1 MSVETIRPTMRL
13 LSDELAERIIGE
25 ARDLLADVGLEVA
38 HDEVTELLLAHG
50 AERAADGRIRIGGE
64 MCDRA
69 VESAP
74 SSFKL
79 YDRDGDECADLG
91 GDRVHFVPGS
101 AAINVLDGESGEI
114 RPPVTADYVAY
125 ARLVDQLDAIDYQST
140 AFIPSDVHE
149 LISDSYRLYLSL
161 IYGPKPVVTGA
172 FTIEAMEVFEKLL
185 LAVRGDE
192 AALAEKPLA
201 VFSCCPTAPLKWSD
215 VTSKNVIDCARL
227 SIPVEYISM
236 PLTGFVAPGTLV
248 GSIVQHTAE
257 TMSGLVISQCAKP
270 GTPCL
275 WGGSPAVFD
284 YRYETTPMGAV
295 ETQMIDCA
303 CAEIGKRL
311 GLPTQA
317 YIALSDSKR
326 LDAQA
331 GMESASGALL
341 AALSGINSCSGPG
354 MLDFESCQ
362 SLEKLVLDNEI
373 CASAKR
379 LVRGVELREGELPS
393 RPHFLELL
401 RDGHLIISDHTQRW
415 IDHEVRLPGSVVDR
429 ANRARYFEEG
439 AHTLEARARDRVTEL
454 LKNEPKRLDDD
465 RAGELSAIMQSAAR
479 AVGMDGLPEHNG

>member
-1 MSVETIRPTMRL
+1 MSTDGIRPTMRL
-13 LSDELAERIIGE
+13 LSDALADKILDE
-25 ARDLLADVGLEVA
+25 ARDLLGNLGLEVA
-38 HDEVTELLLAHG
+38 HDEVAELLLANG
-50 AERAADGRIRIGGE
+50 AERAANGRILLGGE

-79 YDRDGDECADLG
+79 FDRDGVECADLG

-101 AAINVLDGESGEI
+101 AAINVLDGETLEI
-114 RPPVTADYVAY
+114 RPPLTADYVAY
-125 ARLVDQLDAIDYQST
+125 ARIADQLEAIDYQST

-161 IYGPKPVVTGA
+161 LYGPKPVVTGA
-172 FTIEAMEVFEKLL
+172 FTIEAMEVFKELL
-185 LAVRGDE
+185 LAVRGD
-192 AALAEKPLA
+192 AASLAQKPLA
-201 VFSCCPTAPLKWSD
+201 LFSCCPTAPLKWSD
-215 VTSKNVIDCARL
+215 VTSKNVVDCAEL

-248 GSIVQHTAE
+248 GSLVQHTAE
-257 TMSGLVISQCAKP
+257 TLSGLVISQCARP

-284 YRYETTPMGAV
+284 YRYETTPMGAI

-303 CAEIGKRL
+303 SAQIGKRL

-317 YIALSDSKR
+317 YISLSDSKR

-341 AALSGINSCSGPG
+341 AALAGINSCSGPG

-362 SLEKLVLDNEI
+362 SLEKLVMDNEI

-379 LVRGVELREGELPS
+379 LVRGIELREGELPS
-393 RPHFLELL
+393 RPHFEELL
-401 RDGHLIISDHTQRW
+401 AEGHLIIADHTQRW
-415 IDHEVRLPGSVVDR
+415 IDEEVRLPREVIDR
-429 ANRARYFEEG
+429 ANRARHVEEG
-439 AHTLEARARDRVTEL
+439 ARSLEERARARVSEL
-454 LKNEPKRLDDD
+454 LDVEPRHLDEA
-465 RAGELSAIMQSAAR
+465 RSGELKRIMESAAR
-479 AVGMDGLPEHNG
+479 AVGMDELPAHDV